1 VARPLLDRPLMR
13 LAITSLTALLAA
25 SSTGCLLHP
34 PGTDG
39 DDDGTGSS
47 TPTTPTPANPVARGE
62 YQVTSTVEITIEA
75 LLPEPAANLVE
86 TMRDFSQNPARTLF
100 DAAEDAGVPAV
111 STVRSALPSTLA
123 DKLEGWIN
131 TEIAKMTVDGVPVTQ
146 LAATLVTYAET
157 SLTTVAVESEMAFSG
172 GTVTHRLTALDL
184 TPAGLETRLALDAIP
199 SDIVTATTTATMRQG
214 ALSIGDHLFS
224 VSYGEYAW
232 QALEAKLTA
241 DHGAGIRA
249 TLGTAVNCPLIAARV
264 AAKCVLG
271 VCVGHQAELTSI
283 CERGLDEVVDRAHAK
298 LASFKFDALH
308 LEAGHATMV
317 DSTKDGIVD
326 RIDNGVWTAEI
337 NAGQGLRHA
346 PATFTATR

>member
-1 VARPLLDRPLMR
+1 MR
-13 LAITSLTALLAA
+13 LAITSLTALLAT
-25 SSTGCLLHP
+25 SGCLPLGANP
-34 PGTDG
+34 EDSDG
-39 DDDGTGSS
+39 YPGSS
-47 TPTTPTPANPVARGE
+47 TPTTPTPSNPVARGE
-62 YQVTSTVEITIEA
+62 YQVTSTVEITIET

-86 TMRDFSQNPARTLF
+86 TLRSFSQNPANALF
-100 DAAEDAGVPAV
+100 DAADDAGVPAV
-111 STVRSALPSTLA
+111 STVRSALPSVLE

-146 LAATLVTYAET
+146 VAANLVAYAET
-157 SLTTVAVESEMAFSG
+157 SLTTVAIESEMTFSG

-199 SDIVTATTTATMRQG
+199 SDIVTATTTATMHQG
-214 ALSIGDHLFS
+214 ALSIGDHLFA

-241 DHGAGIRA
+241 DHGAGVRA
-249 TLGTAVNCPLIAARV
+249 TLGTAVNCPLLATRV
-264 AAKCVLG
+264 ASKCVLSA
-271 VCVGHQAELTSI
+271 CIGHAPELTSI
-283 CERGLDEVVDRAHAK
+283 CERGLDEIVDRAHAK
-298 LASFKFDALH
+298 LASFKFDAFH

-317 DSTKDGIVD
+317 DATKDGIVD

-337 NAGQGLRHA
+337 NAGQGLRQA

>member
-1 VARPLLDRPLMR
+1 MR
-13 LAITSLTALLAA
+13 LAITSLTALLAT
-25 SSTGCLLHP
+25 SGCLIHA
-34 PGTDG
+34 PGTSG
-39 DDDGTGSS
+39 DDDGSPASS
-47 TPTTPTPANPVARGE
+47 QPTQPTPANPAASGA

-86 TMRDFSQNPARTLF
+86 TMRDFSTNPARTMF
-100 DAAEDAGVPAV
+100 DMAEGAGVPAV
-111 STVRSALPSTLA
+111 GTIRAALPSYLE

-131 TEIAKMTVDGVPVTQ
+131 TEVAKMTVDGVPVTQ
-146 LAATLVTYAET
+146 LAATIVTYAET
-157 SLTTVAVESEMAFSG
+157 SLSTVAVESELTIAG
-172 GTVTHRLTALDL
+172 GTATHRLTALDL
-184 TPAGLETRLALDAIP
+184 SPAGLDVSLSLDAVP
-199 SDIVTATTTATMRQG
+199 SDIVTATATAMASKGT
-214 ALSIGDHLFS
+214 LTIGDHLFA

-249 TLGTAVNCPLIAARV
+249 TLGAAVNCPLIASRV
-264 AAKCVLG
+264 ASKCVLG
-271 VCVGHQAELTSI
+271 VCVGHATELTSI

-298 LASFKFDALH
+298 LATFKFDAFH

-317 DSTKDGIVD
+317 DTTKDGIAD
-326 RIDNGVWTAEI
+326 RLDNGVWTAEI